1 MSLIR
6 LKRCDLGSGN
16 AMGHIFTS
24 SLDIAMQYVLP
35 KETEE
40 VITAARAVHAGTP
53 GRTKVARPGQFHSVL
68 RGYRGEI
75 RKYGSWG
82 HGGVSK
88 AV

>member
-6 LKRCDLGSGN
+6 LALRFGERQRNGPHLHIVIGYCN
-16 AMGHIFTS
+16 AIR
-24 SLDIAMQYVLP
+24 LA

-53 GRTKVARPGQFHSVL
+53 GRTKVARPGQFNSVL

-75 RKYGSWG
+75 RK
-82 HGGVSK
+82 
-88 AV
+88 